1 MSIINKY
8 REKERLMRQLQ
19 EELLAMEEKQE
30 LKQAIEFKN
39 AVEAVLEKFDKSEAQ
54 LLALFESDS
63 SSEGGKVRRKRTPT
77 QYKNPTTG
85 EVIEVRGG
93 RQKNYQDWI
102 KQYGKETVQS
112 WKIS

>member
-30 LKQAIEFKN
+30 LKQEIEFKN
-39 AVEAVLEKFDKSEAQ
+39 AIEEVLAKFDKSESE
-54 LLALFESDS
+54 LLALFNANVSSDGS
-63 SSEGGKVRRKRTPT
+63 KPRRKRTPT
-77 QYKNPTTG
+77 EYKNPTTG

-93 RQKNYQDWI
+93 RQKNYQEWI
-102 KQYGKETVQS
+102 KQYGKETVQG
-112 WKIS
+112 WKVS